1 MATILYAVFIA
12 IALYVLNGM
21 AFMKLAQKAGRGDIA
36 WMAWIPVCNVIQ
48 QLLLIKKSGWW
59 VLILLVPVVNFIF
72 IIIWQVKL
80 LQAFG
85 KHGAYVLLYIFI
97 PIVYQILWIVWAFS
111 DETKYVEREAV

>member
-1 MATILYAVFIA
+1 
-12 IALYVLNGM
+12 
-21 AFMKLAQKAGRGDIA
+21 
-36 WMAWIPVCNVIQ
+36 MAWVPVCNVIQ

>member
-1 MATILYAVFIA
+1 M
-12 IALYVLNGM
+12 
-21 AFMKLAQKAGRGDIA
+21 
-36 WMAWIPVCNVIQ
+36 
-48 QLLLIKKSGWW
+48 
-59 VLILLVPVVNFIF
+59 NFIF